1 MKLSTGINILSA
13 NNVAKKISKKIMLAN
28 TNDRVIN
35 EEAQKKAQ
43 SISSNPIYFQ
53 NVSQLPQF
61 NPDIRF
67 RYNFEYSPLTGINY
81 RNDLLLFAE
90 NNEIKKAV
98 KIVANEMVILES
110 DQNRYPVSPEINMTQ
125 IETDKVEVAQN
136 IQDYLDKIFFPML
149 YQWYNFKE
157 DGLIEIARE
166 FLTTG
171 KICYEIIYDSLTNP
185 NNIIGVQPIDPSTI
199 QKVKQNG
206 QIYYVQRPIT
216 GENAGVSA
224 KERILHENQ
233 VILCEWNEYDFGYI
247 SYVDGLRRP
256 FNIMRSMQTSKVLWF
271 AAKSQVRMH
280 IKLALGDI
288 SREEALQRLEE
299 AKEEY
304 ITQFRFEDNGQVTFN
319 EQPNNIGYREIFT
332 GETAGSGQPE
342 IEEINTQGPD
352 LTETDSLN
360 YWNKLFWQETEI
372 PYDRID
378 PNSSETWGFAD
389 VNNLR
394 KIEVN
399 FGKFINSIRK
409 MLNPLFLKPII
420 IQLTLKEVE
429 IGVDLNLLDSIK
441 MRWIAF
447 NQYEMMAE
455 LEVLNK
461 RVELAQNIA
470 NFGEYTDV
478 NDKQRKPI
486 PLRWIVHNFLDF
498 TKEQLDSMESERI
511 KENLMLGFNADGSVP
526 EGAGEDGDI
535 HYEGDELGEE
545 EDDDFGDDLND
556 DFDDGME
563 DEDEPIEGDS
573 NTEDEPLIVEMVKNG
588 SIAKE
593 DLHDMIKNHVLS
605 DEEIEDLKRYGL
617 YDVEEEETE
626 EDIAAEDDANF

>member
-125 IETDKVEVAQN
+125 IETYKVEVAQN

-256 FNIMRSMQTSKVLWF
+256 FNIMRSMQPSKVLWF

-378 PNSSETWGFAD
+378 PYSSETRGFAD

-486 PLRWIVHNFLDF
+486 PLRWIVHNFLGF

-526 EGAGEDGDI
+526 EGAGEDDDI
-535 HYEGDELGEE
+535 H

-556 DFDDGME
+556 DFDDDME
-563 DEDEPIEGDS
+563 DDFSDEQREEEPAENDPSDNDQIE
-573 NTEDEPLIVEMVKNG
+573 EEPLIVEMVKNG

-593 DLHDMIKNHVLS
+593 DLQDMIKNHVLS

-617 YDVEEEETE
+617 YDVEETE
-626 EDIAAEDDANF
+626 EDIAAEDDSNF

>member
-13 NNVAKKISKKIMLAN
+13 NNVAKKISKKILLAN
-28 TNDRVIN
+28 TNERVIN
-35 EEAQKKAQ
+35 EEAQKKAK
-43 SISSNPIYFQ
+43 SISNNPIYFQ

-98 KIVANEMVILES
+98 KIVANETVILES

-125 IETDKVEVAQN
+125 IETDKVEVAQK
-136 IQDYLDKIFFPML
+136 IQDYLDKIFFPTL

-157 DGLIEIARE
+157 DGLIDIIRE
-166 FLTTG
+166 FLITG
-171 KICYEIIYDSLTNP
+171 KLCYEIIYDSLTNP
-185 NNIIGVQPIDPSTI
+185 KDIIGLQPIDPSTI
-199 QKVKQNG
+199 QKVKENG
-206 QIYYVQRPIT
+206 QVYYVQRPIT

-224 KERILHENQ
+224 RERILHENQ

-256 FNIMRSMQTSKVLWF
+256 FNIMRSMQTSKILWF

-288 SREEALQRLEE
+288 TREEALQRLEE
-299 AKEEY
+299 AKEDY
-304 ITQFRFEDNGQVTFN
+304 TSQFRFEDNGQVTFN

-429 IGVDLNLLDSIK
+429 VGVDLNLLDSIK

-478 NDKQRKPI
+478 NDKTRKPI

-498 TKEQLDSMESERI
+498 TKEQLDSIESERI
-511 KENLMLGFNADGSVP
+511 KENLMLGFNADGSTP
-526 EGAGEDGDI
+526 
-535 HYEGDELGEE
+535 DEMEE
-545 EDDDFGDDLND
+545 EPSDDFEDDDEFGDDN
-556 DFDDGME
+556 FDDEGE
-563 DEDEPIEGDS
+563 SNPDESDESEEQSD
-573 NTEDEPLIVEMVKNG
+573 EEPLIVEMVKNG
-588 SIAKE
+588 SIAKD
-593 DLHDMIKNHVLS
+593 DLQDMIANDVLS

-617 YDVEEEETE
+617 YEVEEETE
-626 EDIAAEDDANF
+626 DEIAAADDDNF

>member
-13 NNVAKKISKKIMLAN
+13 NNVAKKISKKILLAN
-28 TNDRVIN
+28 TNERVIN
-35 EEAQKKAQ
+35 EEAQKKAK
-43 SISSNPIYFQ
+43 SISNNPIYFQ

-98 KIVANEMVILES
+98 KIIANETVILES

-125 IETDKVEVAQN
+125 IETDKVEVAQK
-136 IQDYLDKIFFPML
+136 IQDYLDKIFFPTL

-157 DGLIEIARE
+157 DGLIDIIRE
-166 FLTTG
+166 FLITG
-171 KICYEIIYDSLTNP
+171 KLCYEIIYDSLTNP
-185 NNIIGVQPIDPSTI
+185 KDIIGLQPIDPSTI
-199 QKVKQNG
+199 QKVKENG
-206 QIYYVQRPIT
+206 QVYYVQRPIT

-224 KERILHENQ
+224 RERILHENQ

-256 FNIMRSMQTSKVLWF
+256 FNIMRSMQTSKILWF

-288 SREEALQRLEE
+288 TREEALQRLEE
-299 AKEEY
+299 AKEDY
-304 ITQFRFEDNGQVTFN
+304 TSQFRFEDNGQVTFN

-429 IGVDLNLLDSIK
+429 VGVDLNLLDSIK

-478 NDKQRKPI
+478 NDKTRKPI

-498 TKEQLDSMESERI
+498 TKEQLDSIESERI
-511 KENLMLGFNADGSVP
+511 KENLMLGFNADGSTP
-526 EGAGEDGDI
+526 
-535 HYEGDELGEE
+535 DEMEEEPADDFE
-545 EDDDFGDDLND
+545 EDDFSDEGED
-556 DFDDGME
+556 DFSDEQSEDPNDSSSDEPSEE
-563 DEDEPIEGDS
+563 DE
-573 NTEDEPLIVEMVKNG
+573 EPLIVEMVKNG
-588 SIAKE
+588 SIAKD
-593 DLHDMIKNHVLS
+593 DLQDMIANDVLS

-617 YDVEEEETE
+617 YEDSEEQREETE
-626 EDIAAEDDANF
+626 DEIAAADDDNF

>member
-1 MKLSTGINILSA
+1 MKLTTGIGLLKA
-13 NNVAKKISKKIMLAN
+13 NDIRKKISKKIALAN
-28 TNDRVIN
+28 TNDRVIS
-35 EEAQKKAQ
+35 AKAQ
-43 SISSNPIYFQ
+43 ERAQSVSNNPIYFQ
-53 NVSQLPQF
+53 NVDNLPQF

-98 KIVANEMVILES
+98 KIIANETVILES
-110 DQNRYPVSPEINMTQ
+110 DQNRYPVSPVINTMQLDDTKL
-125 IETDKVEVAQN
+125 DVAN
-136 IQDYLDKIFFPML
+136 KIQDYLDKVFYPTL

-157 DGLIEIARE
+157 DGLIEIIRE
-166 FLTTG
+166 FLITG
-171 KICYEIIYDSLTNP
+171 KLCYEIIYDSLTNP
-185 NNIIGVQPIDPSTI
+185 KDIIGVQPLDPSTI
-199 QKVKQNG
+199 QKVKVDG
-206 QIYYVQRPIT
+206 MVYYIQRPINGTT
-216 GENAGVSA
+216 GVVSQQQ
-224 KERILHENQ
+224 RILHENQ

-256 FNIMRSMQTSKVLWF
+256 FNIMRSMQTSKILWF

-288 SREEALQRLEE
+288 SREEALIRLEE
-299 AKEEY
+299 AKEDY
-304 ITQFRFEDNGQVTFN
+304 TSQFRFEDNGTVTFN

-332 GETAGSGQPE
+332 GETSGSGQPE

-360 YWNKLFWQETEI
+360 YWSKLFWQETEI

-394 KIEVN
+394 KVEVN

-441 MRWIAF
+441 MQWIAF

-470 NFGEYTDV
+470 NFGEYTDA
-478 NDKQRKPI
+478 NDRTRKPV
-486 PLRWIVHNFLDF
+486 PLRWIVKTFLNF
-498 TKEQLDSMESERI
+498 TKEQLDSMEDERI
-511 KENLMLGFNADGSVP
+511 RENIMLGFNADGSIP
-526 EGAGEDGDI
+526 EESL
-535 HYEGDELGEE
+535 DEEEPEEE
-545 EDDDFGDDLND
+545 EDSGEELP
-556 DFDDGME
+556 M
-563 DEDEPIEGDS
+563 
-573 NTEDEPLIVEMVKNG
+573 IVEMVQNG
-588 SIAKE
+588 KISE
-593 DLHDMIKNHVLS
+593 DELVDMIKNDLLT
-605 DEEIEDLKRYGL
+605 DEEISELKEYQL
-617 YDVEEEETE
+617 YPEVEETDEEISAFDDN
-626 EDIAAEDDANF
+626 DI